1 MGNCKSKPASIGQD
15 EVAVIGDAVKAG
27 PGAPLPPIAD
37 GRLPNSDYDYVPPG
51 EPADEEARLK
61 LLRSMAILD
70 TEQEDR
76 FSSITKLVCSVFNV
90 PIAAVSLVDSE
101 RQWFKAVEGLGE
113 VCQTDR
119 DVSFCGHT
127 ILPATPQ
134 IMVIED
140 VLEDVR
146 FAGNPLVVGGP
157 RIRFYA
163 GAPLVS
169 SANGYRYGALC
180 IIDIKP
186 RKEFTPEQYN
196 LLAQFAELAVREIEK
211 DKLNLLQKMVQEQRG
226 ALGLSDSVSPIGSL
240 RSSVSE
246 LEPAN
251 WGLSRAADC
260 FVEGVMLVDVATTTW
275 QILYTNP
282 AFSAVLGVPK
292 DEATSQGFWDMFGGP
307 GMDADACVASVE
319 ANEPFSITVALQSI
333 YRQTPKS
340 VTIDFRPTATT
351 QLGVVGVPVGLGPG
365 VVQSSSGSTPASS
378 DLNNNVNN
386 NVASMGQPLSS
397 RHLFFAI
404 VQPDQL
410 RPGAV
415 RPVSDGARRFGIVQ
429 GGAPGGSQP
438 SQLTSYGSG
447 NTSAGSSAISTV
459 PSINKAMPTAFTDVR
474 LGPLIGRGAYGR
486 VYRGSWNGNTVAV
499 KVMETTENLAHPG
512 ESVPSDQAKEETGGA
527 RGLFEAVLS
536 SSLSHPNVVH
546 TYQYAVR
553 PISKPMPGTKVFGQG
568 SRRGSLD
575 ASAGAKRVSEV
586 WLISEFCNRGPL
598 LTAIER
604 GAFLTQ
610 PSAQYG
616 QPNLIAVLQTLQEVA
631 AAMHYL
637 HSHGIVHGDLTGGNV
652 LLTSSDKDARGF
664 SAKVVDFGL
673 SRVCGES
680 GYLQTNTMGC
690 AEYMP
695 PELITG
701 GILTKAGDV
710 YAFGIITWEMYVGR
724 RAWEGL
730 QPGQVLKRVAANEML
745 TFPVQTP
752 HRLKILGERCMVG
765 DPKLRPTFDEVLTE
779 VNAILNDTMSIL
791 QQFLHATAAN
801 GTGSIPTK
809 Q

>member
-1 MGNCKSKPASIGQD
+1 MVVED
-15 EVAVIGDAVKAG
+15 T
-27 PGAPLPPIAD
+27 
-37 GRLPNSDYDYVPPG
+37 
-51 EPADEEARLK
+51 
-61 LLRSMAILD
+61 LD
-70 TEQEDR
+70 
-76 FSSITKLVCSVFNV
+76 
-90 PIAAVSLVDSE
+90 
-101 RQWFKAVEGLGE
+101 
-113 VCQTDR
+113 
-119 DVSFCGHT
+119 
-127 ILPATPQ
+127 
-134 IMVIED
+134 
-140 VLEDVR
+140 DVR

-157 RIRFYA
+157 QIRFYA

-169 SANGYRYGALC
+169 SANGYRYGSLC

-186 RKEFTPEQYN
+186 HKEFTSEQYN

-226 ALGLSDSVSPIGSL
+226 ALGLSGSISPSGSI

-260 FVEGVMLVDVATTTW
+260 FVEGVMLVDVATPSW

-282 AFSAVLGVPK
+282 AFSTVLGVPK
-292 DEATSQGFWDMFGGP
+292 DEAVSQGFWDLFGGP
-307 GMDADACVASVE
+307 GMDAEACAGSVE

-340 VTIDFRPTATT
+340 VTIDFRPTATA
-351 QLGVVGVPVGLGPG
+351 QLGLVGVPVGLGAG
-365 VVQSSSGSTPASS
+365 QSSPGSTPST
-378 DLNNNVNN
+378 DLNNNNAN
-386 NVASMGQPLSS
+386 IHSGNTASAGQPSAS

-429 GGAPGGSQP
+429 STPGGN
-438 SQLTSYGSG
+438 QLPPLSSSGSG
-447 NTSAGSSAISTV
+447 STGATSSSTV

-499 KVMETTENLAHPG
+499 KVMETTENLTNPDERLPPG
-512 ESVPSDQAKEETGGA
+512 QRNEETGGA
-527 RGLFEAVLS
+527 RGLFEAALS
-536 SSLSHPNVVH
+536 SALSHPNVVH

-553 PISKPMPGTKVFGQG
+553 PISKAMPGTKVLGEG
-568 SRRGSLD
+568 ARRGSLD
-575 ASAGAKRVSEV
+575 ASAGAKHLSEV

-673 SRVCGES
+673 SRVCGDS
-680 GYLQTNTMGC
+680 GYLHTKTMGC

-730 QPGQVLKRVAANEML
+730 QPGQVLKKVASHETL
-745 TFPVQTP
+745 PFPVQTP

-765 DPKLRPTFDEVLTE
+765 DPKLRPTFDEVLSE
-779 VNAILNDTMSIL
+779 VNAILADTMSIL

-801 GTGSIPTK
+801 GTGTVPTK
-809 Q
+809 H

>member
-1 MGNCKSKPASIGQD
+1 MVV
-15 EVAVIGDAVKAG
+15 EDA
-27 PGAPLPPIAD
+27 
-37 GRLPNSDYDYVPPG
+37 
-51 EPADEEARLK
+51 
-61 LLRSMAILD
+61 
-70 TEQEDR
+70 
-76 FSSITKLVCSVFNV
+76 
-90 PIAAVSLVDSE
+90 
-101 RQWFKAVEGLGE
+101 
-113 VCQTDR
+113 
-119 DVSFCGHT
+119 
-127 ILPATPQ
+127 
-134 IMVIED
+134 
-140 VLEDVR
+140 LEDVR
-146 FAGNPLVVGGP
+146 FAGNPLVTGSPG
-157 RIRFYA
+157 IRFYA

-169 SANGYRYGALC
+169 SANGYRYGSLC
-180 IIDIKP
+180 IIDTKP
-186 RKEFTPEQYN
+186 HKEFTSDQYN
-196 LLAQFAELAVREIEK
+196 LLAQFAELTVREIEK

-226 ALGLSDSVSPIGSL
+226 ALGLSPSASASPTGSL
-240 RSSVSE
+240 RSSVE

-251 WGLSRAADC
+251 WGLSRAANC

-282 AFSAVLGVPK
+282 AFSNVLGVPK
-292 DEATSQGFWDMFGGP
+292 DEATSQGFWDMFGGL
-307 GMDADACVASVE
+307 GIDADACAASVE

-340 VTIDFRPTATT
+340 VTIDFRPTTTT
-351 QLGVVGVPVGLGPG
+351 QLGVVGVPVGTGSG
-365 VVQSSSGSTPASS
+365 EVQTSSENIRGSTDFNNDVTTNDASVGRPS
-378 DLNNNVNN
+378 
-386 NVASMGQPLSS
+386 QS

-404 VQPDQL
+404 VQPEQL

-415 RPVSDGARRFGIVQ
+415 RPVSDGARRVGIIQ
-429 GGAPGGSQP
+429 APRTSQP
-438 SQLTSYGSG
+438 SQRSSSGSG
-447 NTSAGSSAISTV
+447 TSGGTSAPSTV
-459 PSINKAMPTAFTDVR
+459 LSINKAMPTAFTDVR

-499 KVMETTENLAHPG
+499 KVMETTENIANPG
-512 ESVPSDQAKEETGGA
+512 ESPPSSEIAKEEEEGGA

-553 PISKPMPGTKVFGQG
+553 PISKPVPGTKVLGENA
-568 SRRGSLD
+568 RRASLD
-575 ASAGAKRVSEV
+575 ASAGTKRFSEV

-598 LTAIER
+598 LTAVER

-616 QPNLIAVLQTLQEVA
+616 QPNLIAVLQTLQEIA

-637 HSHGIVHGDLTGGNV
+637 HAQGIVHGDLTGGNV

-710 YAFGIITWEMYVGR
+710 YAFGIITWELYVGR

-730 QPGQVLKRVAANEML
+730 QPGQVLKKVASNEML
-745 TFPVQTP
+745 KFPGQTP
-752 HRLKILGERCMVG
+752 HRLKILGERCMLS
-765 DPKLRPTFDEVLTE
+765 DPKLRPTFDEVLSE
-779 VNAILNDTMSIL
+779 VNAILTDTMSIL
-791 QQFLHATAAN
+791 QQFLHATSSN
-801 GTGSIPTK
+801 GRGTIATK
-809 Q
+809 E

>member
-1 MGNCKSKPASIGQD
+1 MISFFLSQTAFLTSIS
-15 EVAVIGDAVKAG
+15 IFF
-27 PGAPLPPIAD
+27 GA
-37 GRLPNSDYDYVPPG
+37 
-51 EPADEEARLK
+51 
-61 LLRSMAILD
+61 
-70 TEQEDR
+70 Q
-76 FSSITKLVCSVFNV
+76 
-90 PIAAVSLVDSE
+90 
-101 RQWFKAVEGLGE
+101 RQWFKAVEGLGD

-127 ILPATPQ
+127 ILPPIPQ

-140 VLEDVR
+140 TFEDVR

-157 RIRFYA
+157 QIRFYA

-169 SANGYRYGALC
+169 SANSYRYGSLC

-186 RKEFTPEQYN
+186 HKEFTPEQYN

-211 DKLNLLQKMVQEQRG
+211 DKLAQLQKMVQEQRG
-226 ALGLSDSVSPIGSL
+226 PLGLSGSASPIGSI

-275 QILYTNP
+275 QILYTNA
-282 AFSAVLGVPK
+282 AFSTVLGVPK
-292 DEATSQGFWDMFGGP
+292 DEATSQGFWDMFDGP
-307 GMDADACVASVE
+307 GMNAEACSASVE

-351 QLGVVGVPVGLGPG
+351 QLGVVGVPVGVGPG
-365 VVQSSSGSTPASS
+365 RGESSPGSTPSA
-378 DLNNNVNN
+378 DLNNNNANN
-386 NVASMGQPLSS
+386 SSSNVAPAGQPSPS

-410 RPGAV
+410 RAGAV

-429 GGAPGGSQP
+429 GGASLGSQLP
-438 SQLTSYGSG
+438 PLSSSGSG
-447 NTSAGSSAISTV
+447 GTSGGTSSNSTV

-499 KVMETTENLAHPG
+499 KVMETTENLANPDERSSG
-512 ESVPSDQAKEETGGA
+512 GTEETGA

-553 PISKPMPGTKVFGQG
+553 PISKPMPGMKMLGEG
-568 SRRGSLD
+568 ARRGSLD
-575 ASAGAKRVSEV
+575 ANAGGRHLSEV

-604 GAFLTQ
+604 GAFLTT

-673 SRVCGES
+673 SRVCGDS
-680 GYLQTNTMGC
+680 GYLHTKTMGC

-730 QPGQVLKRVAANEML
+730 QPGQVLKKVASHETL
-745 TFPVQTP
+745 PFPPQTP

-765 DPKLRPTFDEVLTE
+765 DPKLRPTFDEVLSE
-779 VNAILNDTMSIL
+779 VNAILTDTMSIL

-801 GTGSIPTK
+801 GTGTVPK
-809 Q
+809 REM